1 MKTAWFRS
9 QPVDIGADMYSEL
22 FTIPSSL
29 KLTPVYFVRLELKGK
44 DGSLLSENTYWLSSL
59 AKPDYSDLANLD
71 PVALEL
77 SGYKEDA
84 GKECHITVML
94 KNTTGKLSF
103 FNRLVITRGEKGEE
117 VLPTFWDSN
126 FIILFPGEEKT
137 IKATIETEDLRGAD
151 PCLSI
156 DGNSKVKP
164 IVMKNK

>member
-1 MKTAWFRS
+1 
-9 QPVDIGADMYSEL
+9 MYSEL
-22 FTIPSSL
+22 FTIPSGL

-44 DGSLLSENTYWLSSL
+44 DGSILSENTYWLSSL
-59 AKPDYSDLANLD
+59 EKPDYSAMANLD

-77 SGYKEDA
+77 SGYKEEA

-126 FIILFPGEEKT
+126 FIVLFPGEEKT
-137 IKATIETEDLRGAD
+137 VSAAIATEDLLGAD
-151 PCLSI
+151 PYLSI
-156 DGNSKVKP
+156 DGNTKVKP
-164 IVMKNK
+164 ILIKNK